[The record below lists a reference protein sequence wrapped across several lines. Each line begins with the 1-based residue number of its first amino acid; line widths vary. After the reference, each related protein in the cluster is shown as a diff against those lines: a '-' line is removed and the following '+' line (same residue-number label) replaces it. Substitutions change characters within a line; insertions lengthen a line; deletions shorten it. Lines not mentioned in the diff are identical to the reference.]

1 MRRAQANVGQFDAIL
16 RQDFPSFVGK
26 CFCELN
32 GGIPYLRNWHIEALA
47 HQLERCR
54 LGENKR
60 LITTQPPRSLKS
72 LIASIAWPAFI
83 LGHDPTKRTIGVSYS
98 SDLAIKLARD
108 FRQVVTSDWYRRVFP
123 RTISTKDTETE
134 FETSCGGGRLAVSIG
149 GTITGRGGDYI
160 IIDDPLKAEE
170 ALWKSA
176 REKVNDY
183 FRNTLYSRLNSK
195 VTGVIV
201 LVMQR
206 LHEDDLAGRLL
217 KQDGWVHL
225 NLPAIATR
233 EEHIAVGDGRFFD
246 RKEGDVLHPV
256 REPREALEQ
265 IQRTLGSR
273 HFQAQYQQAP
283 VPETGNL
290 IHRDWLRYYDTP
302 PTRTDTTRVIQSWD
316 TAMKGEQI
324 HDFSVCTTWL
334 AHKGNHYLLDV
345 VRRQCGYPALL
356 ELVIDQYRRH
366 EPDGLLIEDK
376 GSGTALT
383 KICAIAT
390 KSPRSQSDQKAIRS
404 RVWIPPRWAS
414 NKERFI
420 CRGKLRGSATSCMS
434 CCAFQT
440 LTSMIRLTACPSISS
455 GTAGAKDRRS
465 KSTGHD

>member
-1 MRRAQANVGQFDAIL
+1 MRGAQANVGQFDAIL
-16 RQDFPSFVGK
+16 RQDFGSFIDK
-26 CFCELN
+26 CFYELN
-32 GGIPYLRNWHIEALA
+32 GGRPYLRNWHIEALA
-47 HQLERCR
+47 DQLERCR

-83 LGHDPTKRTIGVSYS
+83 LGHDPTKRVIGVSYS

-108 FRQVVTSDWYRRVFP
+108 FRQIVTSDWYRRIFP

-170 ALWKSA
+170 ALSKSA

-217 KQDGWVHL
+217 KQGGWVHL

-233 EEHIAVGDGRFFD
+233 DERIAIGNGRFFD
-246 RKEGDVLHPV
+246 RQEGDVLHPA

-265 IQRTLGSR
+265 IERTLGIR
-273 HFQAQYQQAP
+273 HFPAQYQQAP

-290 IHRDWLRYYDTP
+290 IHSDWLRYYDTP

-324 HDFSVCTTWL
+324 HDFQCVRPGSRTRATTIFSMWCGVSV
-334 AHKGNHYLLDV
+334 AILLFWK
-345 VRRQCGYPALL
+345 
-356 ELVIDQYRRH
+356 LVIAHYCRH
-366 EPDGLLIEDK
+366 HPIGLLIEDK
-376 GSGTALT
+376 GSGTAL
-383 KICAIAT
+383 IQDLSHRAQI
-390 KSPRSQSDQKAIRS
+390 SSIAIRPEGDKVT
-404 RVWIPPRWAS
+404 RMDTAS
-414 NKERFI
+414 LGFEQGTVYLPGQAPWLGDFLHELLRFPDAELDDQVDSVSQYLI
-420 CRGKLRGSATSCMS
+420 W
-434 CCAFQT
+434 
-440 LTSMIRLTACPSISS
+440 
-455 GTAGAKDRRS
+455 DRRGQR
-465 KSTGHD
+465 STFEVYWT

>member
-1 MRRAQANVGQFDAIL
+1 MRGAQANVGEFDAIL
-16 RQDFPSFVGK
+16 RQDFPSFVAK

-32 GGIPYLRNWHIEALA
+32 GGIAYLRNWHIEAFA
-47 HQLERCR
+47 YQLERCR

-83 LGHDPTKRTIGVSYS
+83 LGHDPTKRVIGVSYS

-108 FRQVVTSDWYRRVFP
+108 FRQIVTSDWYRRIFP

-134 FETSCGGGRLAVSIG
+134 FETSRGGGRLAVSIG
-149 GTITGRGGDYI
+149 GSITGRGGDYI

-170 ALWKSA
+170 ALSKSA

-217 KQDGWVHL
+217 KQGCWVHL

-233 EEHIAVGDGRFFD
+233 DERITIGNGRSFD
-246 RKEGDVLHPV
+246 RQEGDVLHPA

-265 IQRTLGSR
+265 IQRTLGGR

-290 IHRDWLRYYDTP
+290 IRRDWLLYYDTS

-334 AHKGNHYLLDV
+334 RHKGNHYLLDV

-356 ELVIDQYRRH
+356 ELVIAQYRRH
-366 EPDGLLIEDK
+366 DPNGLLIEDK
-376 GSGTALT
+376 GSGTQLIQDLRHRAQ
-383 KICAIAT
+383 ISSI
-390 KSPRSQSDQKAIRS
+390 AIRPEGDKITRMDTAS
-404 RVWIPPRWAS
+404 LGFEQGTVYLPREAPWLGDFLHELLLFPDAEFDDQVDS
-414 NKERFI
+414 VSQYLIWDR
-420 CRGKLRGSATSCMS
+420 RG
-434 CCAFQT
+434 Q
-440 LTSMIRLTACPSISS
+440 RLTFEVYW
-455 GTAGAKDRRS
+455 T
-465 KSTGHD
+465 

>member
-1 MRRAQANVGQFDAIL
+1 MRGAQANVGEFDAIL
-16 RQDFPSFVGK
+16 RQDFGSFIDK
-26 CFCELN
+26 CFYELN
-32 GGIPYLRNWHIEALA
+32 GGRPYLRNWHIEALA
-47 HQLERCR
+47 DQLERCR

-83 LGHDPTKRTIGVSYS
+83 LGHDPTKRMIGVSYS

-108 FRQVVTSDWYRRVFP
+108 FRQIVTSDWYRRIFP

-170 ALWKSA
+170 ALSKSA

-217 KQDGWVHL
+217 KQGGWVHL

-233 EEHIAVGDGRFFD
+233 DERIAIGNGRFFD
-246 RKEGDVLHPV
+246 RQEGDVLHPV

-265 IQRTLGSR
+265 IQRTLGGR

-290 IHRDWLRYYDTP
+290 IRSDWLRYYDTP
-302 PTRTDTTRVIQSWD
+302 PTRTDTTSGHS
-316 TAMKGEQI
+316 K
-324 HDFSVCTTWL
+324 L
-334 AHKGNHYLLDV
+334 
-345 VRRQCGYPALL
+345 GYGYEGRADP
-356 ELVIDQYRRH
+356 
-366 EPDGLLIEDK
+366 
-376 GSGTALT
+376 
-383 KICAIAT
+383 
-390 KSPRSQSDQKAIRS
+390 
-404 RVWIPPRWAS
+404 
-414 NKERFI
+414 
-420 CRGKLRGSATSCMS
+420 
-434 CCAFQT
+434 
-440 LTSMIRLTACPSISS
+440 
-455 GTAGAKDRRS
+455 
-465 KSTGHD
+465 

>member
-1 MRRAQANVGQFDAIL
+1 MRGAQANVGQFDAIL
-16 RQDFPSFVGK
+16 RQDFGSFIDK
-26 CFCELN
+26 CFYELN
-32 GGIPYLRNWHIEALA
+32 GGRPYLRNWHIEALA
-47 HQLERCR
+47 DQLERCR

-83 LGHDPTKRTIGVSYS
+83 LGHDPTKRVIGVSYS

-108 FRQVVTSDWYRRVFP
+108 FRQIVTSDWYRRIFP

-170 ALWKSA
+170 ALSKSA

-217 KQDGWVHL
+217 KQGGWVHL

-233 EEHIAVGDGRFFD
+233 DERIAIGNGRFFD
-246 RKEGDVLHPV
+246 RQEGDVLHPA

-265 IQRTLGSR
+265 IERTLGIR
-273 HFQAQYQQAP
+273 HFPAQYQQAP

-290 IHRDWLRYYDTP
+290 IHSDWLRYYDTP

-334 AHKGNHYLLDV
+334 THKGNHYLLDV

-356 ELVIDQYRRH
+356 EACDR
-366 EPDGLLIEDK
+366 PLLPTPSHWTTD
-376 GSGTALT
+376 
-383 KICAIAT
+383 
-390 KSPRSQSDQKAIRS
+390 
-404 RVWIPPRWAS
+404 
-414 NKERFI
+414 
-420 CRGKLRGSATSCMS
+420 RG
-434 CCAFQT
+434 
-440 LTSMIRLTACPSISS
+440 
-455 GTAGAKDRRS
+455 
-465 KSTGHD
+465 